1 MRVRVS
7 VWSYWWTSNP
17 INKGN
22 SIDLSVLFTF
32 MWVLSVVMWL
42 PIKSMLSCLCFTMF
56 LLCSCVFTSLEY
68 ALRPTTGLELGRAE
82 AISIKTVRK
91 NLWFICLSQLRFL
104 MLQLFRWTQNWQDLF
119 FFSCHLHL
127 CSWHHSYW
135 SKSVSISAV
144 FCCNA
149 FQISW
154 CFKYFFFNLASKH
167 MEHLWSPGI
176 IQIWSTLGFLR
187 LTLQSDA
194 FEALGKIWD
203 ICINYFI
210 TPKIYVVIYS
220 QN

>member
-1 MRVRVS
+1 MSAVS
-7 VWSYWWTSNP
+7 GNVAANKVHALLFVFYHVPFVFMCIYFSGICTQTYYWSG
-17 INKGN
+17 IGK
-22 SIDLSVLFTF
+22 
-32 MWVLSVVMWL
+32 
-42 PIKSMLSCLCFTMF
+42 
-56 LLCSCVFTSLEY
+56 
-68 ALRPTTGLELGRAE
+68 RE

-176 IQIWSTLGFLR
+176 IQIWSTLGFLSH
-187 LTLQSDA
+187 TLQSDA